1 MKILVDTN
9 IILDVLLKRE
19 PHIKAAQIIMT
30 KAYVNRNDMTQAFA
44 RNQLAIAAQSGELP
58 DICQEGGWI
67 MGKMPG
73 RLSTEEK
80 QKIAQSLFGYEG
92 GGNIMEQETKGYY
105 VAYGYTNGINMV
117 QRVNGKM
124 INMNVAITYDE
135 NEDKSVVYFGVPIL
149 NQDF

>member
-1 MKILVDTN
+1 MSRKIKIMISVVCTLWIV
-9 IILDVLLKRE
+9 VF
-19 PHIKAAQIIMT
+19 AQIILT

-58 DICQEGGWI
+58 EICQEGGWI
-67 MGKMPG
+67 MGKLPG

-80 QKIAQSLFGYEG
+80 QRLAQSLFGYEG
-92 GGNIMEQETKGYY
+92 GGSIMEQETKGYY

-117 QRVNGKM
+117 RRVNGKM